1 MSSSRLQWWHM
12 THLYVEFGYIWFL
25 LVHQINHVMTK
36 SILCQQ
42 QRRRYVLVSVESN
55 QRIFFFFFFFFFV
68 CLNCLDGIDTEVA
81 VCTIPWLLLAFE
93 AEQNGRTT
101 LKISFVMTWLLF
113 VQFKMN
119 LQIIIL
125 PKPLLHAWHL
135 RMLNLFMEVTKV
147 SNDNYI

>member
-1 MSSSRLQWWHM
+1 
-12 THLYVEFGYIWFL
+12 
-25 LVHQINHVMTK
+25 MTK
-36 SILCQQ
+36 SILFQE

-55 QRIFFFFFFFFFV
+55 QRIFF
-68 CLNCLDGIDTEVA
+68 CLSCLDGIDIEVA

-101 LKISFVMTWLLF
+101 LKISFVMTWLLC

-125 PKPLLHAWHL
+125 PKPLLRA
-135 RMLNLFMEVTKV
+135 F
-147 SNDNYI
+147 

>member
-1 MSSSRLQWWHM
+1 M
-12 THLYVEFGYIWFL
+12 
-25 LVHQINHVMTK
+25 
-36 SILCQQ
+36 
-42 QRRRYVLVSVESN
+42 VSVESN
-55 QRIFFFFFFFFFV
+55 QRIFFF
-68 CLNCLDGIDTEVA
+68 CLSCLDGIDFEVA

-101 LKISFVMTWLLF
+101 LKVSFFMTCLLC

-135 RMLNLFMEVTKV
+135 RDARSVHGGNESIKR
-147 SNDNYI
+147 

>member
-1 MSSSRLQWWHM
+1 MSSSRLQWRHM

-25 LVHQINHVMTK
+25 LVHQINPVMTK

-55 QRIFFFFFFFFFV
+55 QRIFF

-81 VCTIPWLLLAFE
+81 VCTISWLLLAFE

-101 LKISFVMTWLLF
+101 LKISFVMTWVLC

-119 LQIIIL
+119 LLIIIL

-147 SNDNYI
+147 SNVSYI